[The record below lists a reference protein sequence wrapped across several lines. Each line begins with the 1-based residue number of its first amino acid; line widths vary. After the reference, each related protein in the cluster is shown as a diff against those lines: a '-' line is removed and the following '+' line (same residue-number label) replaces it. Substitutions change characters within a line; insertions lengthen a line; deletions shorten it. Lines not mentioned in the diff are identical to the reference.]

1 MFPILVHS
9 IHPKG
14 FLIFPPTSPTYVKSG
29 STDGRSFFSMYVGS
43 LNLSYP
49 FLWEP
54 FWAFAE

>member
-29 STDGRSFFSMYVGS
+29 SPSSSSPSSGAPSFQCMWVV
-43 LNLSYP
+43 
-49 FLWEP
+49 
-54 FWAFAE
+54 